1 MIYKWKSPGY
11 GVVDFNVEAN
21 VVGECLAEIEAMYGS
36 ISVDNFLEYSRPEDS
51 KTHSLLEW
59 EDSVAAELWRKKQ
72 AHVIITSIVII
83 EETPITKEVETEIEA
98 DIIEATF
105 NEHPAFLNINPK
117 RIDSGIF
124 INSNDALANEETRDI
139 VLKRALNELQMFKHK
154 YKALKELAEI
164 FRAIDDILSKESE
177 D

>member
-1 MIYKWKSPGY
+1 MVYKWKNPGY

-72 AHVIITSIVII
+72 AHVIITNIVIV

-105 NEHPAFLNINPK
+105 NEYPAFLNINPK

-124 INSNDALANEETRDI
+124 VNSNVALSNEETRNI
-139 VLKRALNELQMFKHK
+139 VLRRALNELRMFKNK
-154 YKALKELAEI
+154 YNTLKELAEV
-164 FRAIDDILSKESE
+164 FQAIDDVLKKESE